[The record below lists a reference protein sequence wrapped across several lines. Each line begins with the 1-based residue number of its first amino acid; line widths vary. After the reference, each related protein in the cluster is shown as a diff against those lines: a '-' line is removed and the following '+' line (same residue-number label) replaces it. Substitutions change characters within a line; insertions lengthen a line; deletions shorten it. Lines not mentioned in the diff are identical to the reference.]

1 MTTDMFLDFLA
12 IHLNG
17 PRVGDKSYVY
27 NLKFPDI
34 KAQYVLTVKN
44 GVMNYSKDKQ
54 LDKAD
59 GTVTL
64 NRSTLDDIA
73 LGKLKLG
80 NLTDSGDVT
89 IDGDKAKFKDMLG
102 NFDKFDFWFTIAE
115 P

>member
-1 MTTDMFLDFLA
+1 MFLDFLA

-17 PRVGDKSYVY
+17 PRAGDQKYTW
-27 NLKFPDI
+27 NLIFPDTQE
-34 KAQYVLTVKN
+34 KFVLTMQN
-44 GVMNYSKDKQ
+44 GVLNYNKDVQ
-54 LDKAD
+54 LPEDKVD

-64 NRSTLDDIA
+64 NRTTLDDIA

-80 NLTDSGDVT
+80 NLTESGEVT
-89 IDGDKAKFKDMLG
+89 IDKNKDKFKAMLD

>member
-1 MTTDMFLDFLA
+1 
-12 IHLNG
+12 
-17 PRVGDKSYVY
+17 
-27 NLKFPDI
+27 
-34 KAQYVLTVKN
+34 
-44 GVMNYSKDKQ
+44 MNYSKDKQ

-59 GTVTL
+59 GTVIL

-80 NLTDSGDVT
+80 HLTDSGDVK
-89 IDGDKAKFKDMLG
+89 IDGDKAKFKEMLG

>member
-1 MTTDMFLDFLA
+1 
-12 IHLNG
+12 
-17 PRVGDKSYVY
+17 VY